1 MASMEIKQPFRQHI
15 RVIVSVAISF
25 VLVILLVQSY
35 RHQRETDQRLAEIQK
50 EIQNAPPTGLLS
62 ARNPLGPIILDGG
75 PGASEAA
82 RKQHNLEE
90 ILDVGW
96 KLVDQRSPEQA
107 AKAVLVFD
115 EGIANVDSS
124 SPELYN
130 GLGRALLV
138 AGKPREAIT
147 AWRKGLALSP
157 HFSDMQSGIGWAY
170 WTLNDPSRAKDA
182 WKKALALNPRSP
194 DAWSAMAWIDLAL
207 GENMKAKNGFQE
219 LVKFDS
225 GRKPWVMGLSMAQGG
240 NSDIRDISQFF
251 PLPALQAFEQPLP
264 VDPAPTL
271 DPVAS
276 HP

>member
-1 MASMEIKQPFRQHI
+1 MKSERPFREHV
-15 RVIVSVAISF
+15 RVIVSVSVSF
-25 VLVILLVQSY
+25 VLVGLLVQSY
-35 RHQRETDQRLAEIQK
+35 RHQRETDERLAEMQK
-50 EIQNAPPTGLLS
+50 EIQDAS
-62 ARNPLGPIILDGG
+62 ATHPSSSGNSPGPIVLDGG

-90 ILDVGW
+90 ILTVGW
-96 KLVDQRSPEQA
+96 NLVDQRSPEHA
-107 AKAVLVFD
+107 EKAVLVFN

-138 AGKPREAIT
+138 AGKSREAIA

-170 WTLNDPSRAKDA
+170 WALNDPARAKDA
-182 WKKALALNPRSP
+182 WKKALAMNPHST

-207 GENMKAKNGFQE
+207 GQSVEAKNGFQE

-225 GRKPWVMGLSMAQGG
+225 GRKPWVMGLSMAQGS
-240 NSDIRDISQFF
+240 NNDIQQISQFF

-264 VDPAPTL
+264 VDPASTAGSVVSRP
-271 DPVAS
+271 
-276 HP
+276 